1 MGLEDA
7 DVLSGD
13 LGLAHFYEAALAVHP
28 NAQTVANWTRNEVL
42 RDLKD
47 NDVSSLPFAGTTLGK
62 LVALVDNNTITAAA
76 GKEVFAQLLVNGG
89 DPATIV
95 AAQGLQQVSDPAQLQ
110 PIIAQV
116 IAANSAKAAQYRSG
130 KTGLLGFFVGQA
142 MRESGGKAN
151 PQLLQDL
158 VRAALDE

>member
-1 MGLEDA
+1 MQLSQAKMAELKIFKGDA
-7 DVLSGD
+7 VLIKGKKRK
-13 LGLAHFYEAALAVHP
+13 E
-28 NAQTVANWTRNEVL
+28 
-42 RDLKD
+42 
-47 NDVSSLPFAGTTLGK
+47 TLV
-62 LVALVDNNTITAAA
+62 VALVDNNTITAAA

-116 IAANSAKAAQYRSG
+116 IAANSAKAEQYRRG

-142 MRESGGKAN
+142 MRESVGKAN
-151 PQLLQDL
+151 PQLPMSRLAKML
-158 VRAALDE
+158 HALPKKTGSLRATPR